1 MEDALEE
8 FNCELLGD
16 PASSEVQRP
25 STEPEQHQQHQQEQQ
40 VSESTT
46 TTATGE
52 ISTDDLMRA
61 ASDLLAE
68 QQAVL
73 APDLEDSGDGLG
85 DGLPLG
91 LDELNST
98 PYRARCN
105 TWPRLQNFGSFNP
118 ADFGGS
124 DGNSNSNPATS
135 SEATN
140 STAGSSGEVVHP
152 VDALEPYAQSSLALT
167 SNLPLVDEEPP
178 VVTGEPEPQQINFN
192 FEPSVFSQQ
201 ATASPPH
208 PQQQQQQQQQ
218 QIQQQQQ
225 QVRPKSSSRRNPWGN
240 LSYADLITQ
249 AISSAPEQR
258 LTLAQIYDW
267 LVKNVPYFS
276 SKGDS
281 VSSLGWKVIFAEINS
296 SWCDPVFFRACF
308 FYYYAVDDGGN
319 FC

>member
-16 PASSEVQRP
+16 PASSEGQQP
-25 STEPEQHQQHQQEQQ
+25 LTEPEQHQQEQQQ

-68 QQAVL
+68 QAVL
-73 APDLEDSGDGLG
+73 APSLEDSGDGLG

-91 LDELNST
+91 LDELNSP

-152 VDALEPYAQSSLALT
+152 VDALEPYAQNGLALT
-167 SNLPLVDEEPP
+167 SNLPLVG
-178 VVTGEPEPQQINFN
+178 VVVPQLHSAHRGFHSQTCWHWSNVGSDSSHKELEKPLTFWQN
-192 FEPSVFSQQ
+192 ETPSCDCCKKWKSHSRFL
-201 ATASPPH
+201 
-208 PQQQQQQQQQ
+208 
-218 QIQQQQQ
+218 
-225 QVRPKSSSRRNPWGN
+225 QVW
-240 LSYADLITQ
+240 
-249 AISSAPEQR
+249 
-258 LTLAQIYDW
+258 
-267 LVKNVPYFS
+267 
-276 SKGDS
+276 
-281 VSSLGWKVIFAEINS
+281 
-296 SWCDPVFFRACF
+296 
-308 FYYYAVDDGGN
+308 
-319 FC
+319 

>member
-16 PASSEVQRP
+16 PASSEGQQP
-25 STEPEQHQQHQQEQQ
+25 LTEPEQRQQEQQQQ
-40 VSESTT
+40 VSEST
-46 TTATGE
+46 ATGD

-68 QQAVL
+68 QAVL
-73 APDLEDSGDGLG
+73 APNLEDSGDGLG

-296 SWCDPVFFRACF
+296 SWCDPVFFRAFCAF
-308 FYYYAVDDGGN
+308 SSVLLTTGN